1 MQFGA
6 HLPTYWTDYGPS
18 NMRVAIEEAAKAAE
32 ALGYA
37 ALWTNDSVMVPS
49 GFRFPGK
56 DADNLQVIE
65 PLITL
70 ATLVHL
76 VPRIKLGI
84 SVLVLPQRNAIIVA
98 KQVAALD
105 LLSESRLI
113 LGVGVGWR
121 AEEFKLLNADFE
133 RRGAVTD
140 EAIEV
145 MRTLWRDPVASFHGQ
160 FYDFS
165 DALFLPKP
173 VGGGPPLWVGG
184 NTAAA
189 IRRAARIGD
198 AWIPY
203 GPGLD
208 EFKAGVASLRELT
221 VGRRCPMIAA
231 EMNLR
236 IDNPGKPAGPTKSS
250 WSQIIFTGSPEA
262 IVQFLDQYR
271 QAGLEYV
278 ICSFESEGVDD
289 LLRQMRIFAEQI
301 APQFAAPQ

>member
-6 HLPTYWTDYGPS
+6 HLPTYWNDYGTS
-18 NMRVAIEEAAKAAE
+18 NMRSAIEEGAKAAE
-32 ALGYA
+32 ALGYDA
-37 ALWTNDSVMVPS
+37 VWANDSVMVPV
-49 GFRFPGK
+49 GFRYQGQVV
-56 DADNLQVIE
+56 DNFGVIE

-70 ATLVHL
+70 ASLVHL
-76 VPRIKLGI
+76 VPRIKLGTH
-84 SVLVLPQRNAIIVA
+84 VLVLPQRDAIIVA

-113 LGVGVGWR
+113 FGVGVGWR

-133 RRGAVTD
+133 RRGAVAD

-173 VGGGPPLWVGG
+173 AGDGPPLWVGG

-189 IRRAARIGD
+189 IHRAARIGD
-198 AWIPY
+198 AWIPW
-203 GPGLD
+203 GPKLD

-221 VGRRCPMIAA
+221 AGRRCPMIAA
-231 EMNLR
+231 TLNLR
-236 IDNPGKPAGPTKSS
+236 IDNPGKPTGPTKSD
-250 WSQIIFTGSPEA
+250 QIPITCPGSPDA
-262 IVQFLDQYR
+262 IVQYLDQYR
-271 QAGLEYV
+271 QAGLEYAL
-278 ICSFESEGVDD
+278 CGFNAESLDD
-289 LLRQMRIFAEQI
+289 LLRQMRIFAEQV
-301 APQFAAPQ
+301 APQFAEAV